1 MSRKVRRVRYTL
13 DTKGIDHLP
22 DEEIAAILRGA
33 DELIMSGGRTML
45 TKVLK
50 GSRAKQVLE
59 LGLDQN
65 PSYGYYANLRLE
77 DIQARVDWTIV
88 NDYLQIRYDYRL
100 PLLVYTPRG
109 WVVER
114 ETFAQELLD
123 EFDQMLATS
132 DGPYDMHYLKDRPRD
147 MILLLLD
154 KVEATG
160 DPKYVPLLLA
170 WAEIDYKKVQQRI
183 GEVIAALEQGAS

>member
-1 MSRKVRRVRYTL
+1 MSKKVRRVRYTL

-22 DEEIAAILRGA
+22 NEEIAAILRAA
-33 DELIMSGGRTML
+33 DELIMSGGRTL
-45 TKVLK
+45 LAKILK
-50 GSRAKQVLE
+50 GSRARQVLE

-77 DIQARVDWTIV
+77 DIQVRVDWTIV
-88 NDYLQIRYDYRL
+88 NDYLQIKYDYRL

-109 WVVER
+109 WAVER

-123 EFDQMLATS
+123 EFEQMLVAS
-132 DGPYDMHYLKDRPRD
+132 DGPFDMHYLKDRPRD

-160 DPKYVPLLLA
+160 DPRYVPLLLS
-170 WAEIDYKKVQQRI
+170 WAAIDYKKVQQRI
-183 GEVIAALEQGAS
+183 GDVIRCLEQGSS

>member
-33 DELIMSGGRTML
+33 DELIMSGGRSML
-45 TKVLK
+45 TKILK
-50 GSRAKQVLE
+50 GSRARQVLE

-65 PSYGYYANLRLE
+65 PSYGYYASLSPGE
-77 DIQARVDWTIV
+77 IQGRVDWTIV
-88 NDYLQIRYDYRL
+88 NDYLRIEYDYRL
-100 PLLVYTPRG
+100 PLLVYTRRG
-109 WVVER
+109 WAIER

-123 EFDQMLATS
+123 QFDQMLDAG
-132 DGPYDMHYLKDRPRD
+132 DGPYDMGYLKDRPRD

-160 DPKYVPLLLA
+160 DPKYVPVLLA
-170 WAEIDYKKVQQRI
+170 WAAIDYKKVQQRI
-183 GEVIAALEQGAS
+183 SEVISCLEQGA